1 MKVVHCDICG
11 KLIPLESRF
20 KTKSKIEI
28 QAAISRD
35 IDVCPACQAIGATL
49 DHASILMDAW
59 KKAVK
64 PETRSLPGRI
74 STDCA

>member
-11 KLIPLESRF
+11 KLISLESRF

-28 QAAISRD
+28 QAAISKE

-59 KKAVK
+59 KKAVNL
-64 PETRSLPGRI
+64 EMRSLPGRT
-74 STDCA
+74 SSDCA